1 MLLQNSKNKEWSK
14 QLKTT
19 AQARKNTEYCIQG
32 VQTERL
38 NQLQGKMNNPEQRS
52 RRGTKQVT
60 PKWRLFK

>member
-38 NQLQGKMNNPEQRS
+38 NLMSKLYV
-52 RRGTKQVT
+52 RGCNCKE
-60 PKWRLFK
+60 K